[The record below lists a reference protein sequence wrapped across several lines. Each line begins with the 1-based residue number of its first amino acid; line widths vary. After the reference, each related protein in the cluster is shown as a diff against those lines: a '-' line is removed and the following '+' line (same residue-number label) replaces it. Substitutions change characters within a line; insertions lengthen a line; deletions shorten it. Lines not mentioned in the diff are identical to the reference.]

1 MHPRT
6 RGVLASLGLLDE
18 TERRL
23 RVLPP
28 IGYLDMAALERHA
41 AVIVTDSGGV
51 QKEAYFHR
59 VPCVTLR
66 TETEWVELVD
76 AGWNVLCD
84 PSDAEAIASTVRAR
98 VGTAGA
104 AIEPYGT
111 GDAAERIVAHL
122 LETAQA

>member
-1 MHPRT
+1 MT
-6 RGVLASLGLLDE
+6 
-18 TERRL
+18 
-23 RVLPP
+23 
-28 IGYLDMAALERHA
+28 ALERHA
-41 AVIVTDSGGV
+41 AVVVTDSGGV

-84 PSDAEAIASTVRAR
+84 PSDAAAIASTVHSR
-98 VGTAGA
+98 VGTEGA

-122 LETAQA
+122 LATPTA